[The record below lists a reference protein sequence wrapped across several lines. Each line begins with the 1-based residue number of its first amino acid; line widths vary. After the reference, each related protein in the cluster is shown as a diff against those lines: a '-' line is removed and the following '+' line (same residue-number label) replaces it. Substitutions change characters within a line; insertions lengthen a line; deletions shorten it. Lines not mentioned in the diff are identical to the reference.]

1 MNGFVDW
8 MGAQA
13 DESYPPPPTDAPQTV
28 AAQTDNYASKEA
40 NPAFDLL
47 QTLPAHNFPAAS
59 PPEAQPNAAEPQA
72 YEDSFDRNPH
82 LWRYRD
88 RTVALLRRYMR
99 LALETGRLPSF
110 IGREM
115 FRARVT
121 RYTATSFED
130 RVIFVHDVEGC
141 LLRLDPFDQGIITRL
156 ILQEHDHDK
165 ASRLLH
171 CARKT
176 IERRLPEL
184 LDELT
189 EQFLELK
196 LLAELP

>member
-8 MGAQA
+8 IGAQA
-13 DESYPPPPTDAPQTV
+13 DESYPPPGAADVPQTI
-28 AAQTDNYASKEA
+28 APQTDNYTSKESS
-40 NPAFDLL
+40 PSLDLW
-47 QTLPAHNFPAAS
+47 QTLPAHNFPASLPNAS
-59 PPEAQPNAAEPQA
+59 EPEAYENAL
-72 YEDSFDRNPH
+72 DRNPD

-121 RYTATSFED
+121 KYTATSFED
-130 RVIFVHDVEGC
+130 RVIFVHDVEAC
-141 LLRLDPFDQGIITRL
+141 LLRLDPFDQGIITRM
-156 ILQEHDHDK
+156 ILQEHGLIS
-165 ASRLLH
+165 AARLLH
-171 CARKT
+171 CARQT
-176 IERRLPEL
+176 IARRLPEL